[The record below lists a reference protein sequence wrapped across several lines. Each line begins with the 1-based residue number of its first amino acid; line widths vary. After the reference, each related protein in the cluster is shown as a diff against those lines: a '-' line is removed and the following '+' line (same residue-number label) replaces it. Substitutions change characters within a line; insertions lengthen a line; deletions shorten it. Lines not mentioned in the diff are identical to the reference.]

1 MIALIFRLAIFGLIL
16 YGVYRAVQ
24 WLLGEAF
31 SDTKRCPRCEGKG
44 WWQNTR
50 SRDKCEWCKG
60 SGRLPKNYP
69 V

>member
-1 MIALIFRLAIFGLIL
+1 MIALIFRIAFFALIG
-16 YGVYRAVQ
+16 YGIYRIIN
-24 WLLGEAF
+24 WLGQEVF
-31 SDTKRCPRCEGKG
+31 SDSKRCPRCEGKG

-60 SGRLPKNYP
+60 SGRIPKNYP